1 MINFRFHLASLIAVF
16 LALAIG
22 IVMGSTVVKEATV
35 KGLRAEIH
43 RVERSSNARQ
53 RENNAL
59 TKQVSDLQKYVRQAA
74 PHIVL
79 GSLSGVTV
87 GIVAVRGVDGA
98 VARSTAELVQQ
109 AGASSP
115 GILWLEPT
123 WSLKNPDD
131 ARKLG
136 GLLGDTG
143 ASVKRVRDDALVALA
158 NRLAGTATSTATA
171 TSTTTTATASAT
183 TGGDLLSDL
192 VAGGFAAFE
201 NVGPQ
206 NGNPFTLS
214 AFPGVGSRVLVVNA
228 TDASA
233 DQQALVPPLA
243 HALAAAKT
251 PTMVANVFHEQ
262 RGKPGRAAGVA
273 AIRDD
278 SMLSKQVSTVDDLD
292 LGEGQVASV
301 LALADLGRRVGHYGY
316 GDGASSA
323 LPSATQP

>member
-171 TSTTTTATASAT
+171 TSTTTTT

-262 RGKPGRAAGVA
+262 RGKPGRGAGVA

-278 SMLSKQVSTVDDLD
+278 STLSKQVSTVDDLD